1 MDPFVTYLL
10 VINVVTFALFIIDCL
25 IALRNEDVDTGLMDG
40 GILSLFGVAG
50 GCLGMLLALAIGTRL
65 WSRHF
70 ITKANVAWWFIAF
83 ASLVVWVLVCAARWG
98 LLALD
103 PDPGR
108 LLSGWNLG
116 FLKVLGV
123 YLLAMNVITF
133 SLFVVDK
140 RRAESGDFR
149 NRIPE
154 GTLIGLSFLGGSL
167 GGILAMRLVR
177 HKTKR
182 WYFTVGL
189 PFFVV
194 LHVFVLVFLHQAGV
208 I

>member
-1 MDPFVTYLL
+1 M
-10 VINVVTFALFIIDCL
+10 TFALFIIDCL
-25 IALRNEDVDTGLMDG
+25 IALRNDDVDTGLMDG

-65 WSRHF
+65 WSRHR

-83 ASLVVWVLVCAARWG
+83 ASLVVWALVCAARWG
-98 LLALD
+98 LVVLD
-103 PDPGR
+103 PNPGR

-116 FLKVLGV
+116 VLKALGI

-133 SLFVVDK
+133 SVFVVDK
-140 RRAESGDFR
+140 RRAESGDY
-149 NRIPE
+149 RIPE
-154 GTLIGLSFLGGSL
+154 GTLIGLSFMGGSL
-167 GGILAMRLVR
+167 GGILAMHLVR

-182 WYFTVGL
+182 WYFIVGL

-194 LHVFVLVFLHQAGV
+194 LHVFVLVFLHQAG
-208 I
+208 II